1 MTMCT
6 MAVRTAAAMSLIF
19 AASFSP
25 AETTSP
31 PPASPAP
38 ASPAHA
44 SASAAAE
51 LDKHLTGLSS
61 WAADFTQTIDDGHG
75 NVQRSA
81 AGRLFLQRPGK
92 FRWDYTQP
100 SEQLVLADG
109 RQIWFYDKDLAQAN
123 VRDMDTSLASTPAS
137 LLSGSGS
144 VSTQFNVTAL
154 PASGGLQW
162 YQLIPKHADTDFQ
175 VVRIGFD
182 KGDLR
187 SMFLAD
193 KLNQI
198 TQLTFSNSKRNI
210 VIAAGSVFVRAAAG
224 SRCDRTRRQ
233 VRTNDGTYRPL
244 ADRLRPQSLDEYV
257 GQSHLLGVGAPLR
270 RALESGRPH
279 SMILWG
285 PPGTGKT
292 TLARLVASGAHAE
305 FIALSAVL
313 AGIKD
318 IRAVVEQARSLRGTR
333 DTVLFLDEVHRFNKS
348 QQDTFLPYVED
359 GTLIFVGAT
368 TENPSFEVN
377 NALLSR
383 ARVYVLKPLEAADL
397 AKLLDRALQDPE
409 RGLGQLK
416 LQIDDGA
423 RELLLAAADGDARRM
438 LNLLE
443 TAADLSSAEE
453 AGRRLDVDTMRA
465 VIGSTYVRFDKG
477 GENFYDQISALHKS
491 VRGSDPDAAL
501 YWLCRML
508 AGGCDPLYI
517 ARRAL
522 RMASED
528 IGNAD
533 PRALTLALEA
543 CSVYERL
550 GSPEGELAIAQA
562 VVFMACAAKSNAVYT
577 AYKAAAE
584 DAAGLGSLEVPLHL
598 RNAPTRLMKEIG
610 YGKGYRYAH
619 DEPGGYAAGE
629 RYFPDEMPDRRYYV
643 PAPRGLEIKIG
654 EALNA
659 RRERDARARGAGG

>member
-1 MTMCT
+1 MT
-6 MAVRTAAAMSLIF
+6 
-19 AASFSP
+19 
-25 AETTSP
+25 
-31 PPASPAP
+31 
-38 ASPAHA
+38 
-44 SASAAAE
+44 
-51 LDKHLTGLSS
+51 
-61 WAADFTQTIDDGHG
+61 
-75 NVQRSA
+75 
-81 AGRLFLQRPGK
+81 AG
-92 FRWDYTQP
+92 
-100 SEQLVLADG
+100 
-109 RQIWFYDKDLAQAN
+109 
-123 VRDMDTSLASTPAS
+123 
-137 LLSGSGS
+137 
-144 VSTQFNVTAL
+144 
-154 PASGGLQW
+154 
-162 YQLIPKHADTDFQ
+162 
-175 VVRIGFD
+175 
-182 KGDLR
+182 
-187 SMFLAD
+187 
-193 KLNQI
+193 
-198 TQLTFSNSKRNI
+198 
-210 VIAAGSVFVRAAAG
+210 
-224 SRCDRTRRQ
+224 
-233 VRTNDGTYRPL
+233 DGTYRPL
-244 ADRLRPQSLDEYV
+244 ADRLRPQTLDEYV
-257 GQSHLLGVGAPLR
+257 GQSHLLGAGAPLR

-292 TLARLVASGAHAE
+292 TLARLVANGARAQ

-318 IRAVVEQARSLRGTR
+318 IRAVVEQARAARGTR

-383 ARVYVLKPLEAADL
+383 ARVYVLKALDAHDL
-397 AKLLDRALQDPE
+397 GQLLDRALADRE
-409 RGLGQLK
+409 RGLGSLE
-416 LQIDDGA
+416 LHLEDGA

-443 TAADLSSAEE
+443 TAADLSSPQDS
-453 AGRRLDVDTMRA
+453 GRRLDTDTVRA

-543 CSVYERL
+543 CAVYERL

-562 VVFMACAAKSNAVYT
+562 VVFMACAAKSNAVYA
-577 AYKAAAE
+577 AYNAATE
-584 DAAGLGSLEVPLHL
+584 DAGSLGSLEVPLHL

-619 DEPGGYAAGE
+619 DEPDGYAAGE
-629 RYFPDEMPDRRYYV
+629 RYFPEAMPDRRYYV
-643 PAPRGLEIKIG
+643 PVPRGLEIKIG
-654 EALNA
+654 EALHA
-659 RRERDARARGAGG
+659 RRERDLKARRGGS

>member
-1 MTMCT
+1 
-6 MAVRTAAAMSLIF
+6 
-19 AASFSP
+19 
-25 AETTSP
+25 
-31 PPASPAP
+31 
-38 ASPAHA
+38 
-44 SASAAAE
+44 
-51 LDKHLTGLSS
+51 
-61 WAADFTQTIDDGHG
+61 
-75 NVQRSA
+75 
-81 AGRLFLQRPGK
+81 
-92 FRWDYTQP
+92 
-100 SEQLVLADG
+100 
-109 RQIWFYDKDLAQAN
+109 
-123 VRDMDTSLASTPAS
+123 
-137 LLSGSGS
+137 
-144 VSTQFNVTAL
+144 VTA
-154 PASGGLQW
+154 S
-162 YQLIPKHADTDFQ
+162 
-175 VVRIGFD
+175 
-182 KGDLR
+182 
-187 SMFLAD
+187 S
-193 KLNQI
+193 
-198 TQLTFSNSKRNI
+198 
-210 VIAAGSVFVRAAAG
+210 
-224 SRCDRTRRQ
+224 
-233 VRTNDGTYRPL
+233 DGTYRPL
-244 ADRLRPQSLDEYV
+244 ADRLRPRSLDEYV
-257 GQSHLLGVGAPLR
+257 GQPHLLGPGAPLR

-292 TLARLVASGAHAE
+292 TLARLVANGARAE
-305 FIALSAVL
+305 FISLSAVL

-333 DTVLFLDEVHRFNKS
+333 DTVLFLDEVHRFNKA

-383 ARVYVLKPLEAADL
+383 ARVYVLKSLTAEDL
-397 AKLLDRALQDPE
+397 SKLLDRALSDE
-409 RGLGQLK
+409 DRGLGRLK
-416 LQIDDGA
+416 LQIDADA
-423 RELLLAAADGDARRM
+423 RALLLAAADGDARRM

-443 TAADLSSAEE
+443 TAADLSVAEG
-453 AGRRLDVDTMRA
+453 AGRRLDVDTTRA

-533 PRALTLALEA
+533 PRALTLCLEA
-543 CSVYERL
+543 CAVYERL

-562 VVFMACAAKSNAVYT
+562 IVFMACAAKSNAVYS
-577 AYKAAAE
+577 AYNAATK
-584 DAAGLGSLEVPLHL
+584 DATSLGSLEVPLHL
-598 RNAPTRLMKEIG
+598 RNAPTRLMKDIG

-619 DEPGGYAAGE
+619 DEPDAYAAGE
-629 RYFPDEMPDRRYYV
+629 RYFPDDMPDRRYYE

-654 EALNA
+654 EALAA
-659 RRERDARARGAGG
+659 RRARDRTARGAGGS